1 LLSGKLSS
9 NILLFDNLS
18 SDYLSSDNLSSDIFA
33 IRTQRHLLEHA
44 GREDLRREV
53 AGRADRLVQPLAV
66 KELSREAEVGQLDVE
81 VVVQQNV
88 FRLQVAV
95 NDAELEV
102 RG

>member
-1 LLSGKLSS
+1 
-9 NILLFDNLS
+9 
-18 SDYLSSDNLSSDIFA
+18 
-33 IRTQRHLLEHA
+33 
-44 GREDLRREV
+44 
-53 AGRADRLVQPLAV
+53 V

-88 FRLQVAV
+88 FRFQVAV